1 MFRAT
6 PARQLGR
13 LAAGAVRAAPRRA
26 AVPALAASQPA
37 LRAFSAAAALRQAQP
52 ATDFDPHAQTAMDKQ
67 QPPAPGE
74 DFNVVIVGA

>member
-1 MFRAT
+1 
-6 PARQLGR
+6 
-13 LAAGAVRAAPRRA
+13 
-26 AVPALAASQPA
+26 VPALAASQPA
-37 LRAFSAAAALRQAQP
+37 VRAFSAAAAVRQAQP